1 MTDGFYYQAC
11 YTAAVAA
18 GFNAGDAA
26 AIARAARYTE
36 DCQGYTI
43 PKQGDGGDALL
54 QVVFH
59 YLPGDV
65 PDILAQMRPDFLSEA
80 GAQSAWALRLA
91 CRPGGFLLRQVT
103 DHARKGWQELL
114 SKEQKCQRLG
124 IAAHIALDT
133 CLHMGFVGLDDPAVN
148 GAAGILA
155 AAPATPESR
164 RELLERARTEP
175 LAEVFQMEPFSIEPK
190 TGAVGCEAIGPLAD
204 TPSAVFTYESPW
216 RREPLVSCVNPIRYA
231 SAYLILKAMFQYIRG
246 SRKDWTVEEEDEE
259 AVVDLAVFFAGIP
272 DEATLKIEWPLY
284 FNWLPEPPSY
294 EEPQLPRDETYLRH
308 FELQA
313 LEWRSLVTDA
323 CPALR
328 EYERLL
334 ERAGRE
340 DAPDQQEPDEPG
352 PDEPE
357 PNELKPDE
365 PGPDEPEPDEPG
377 PDEQEPDE
385 PGPDE
390 PGPEEP
396 GPDGPENAQTPE
408 NTGGQKE

>member
-1 MTDGFYYQAC
+1 M
-11 YTAAVAA
+11 
-18 GFNAGDAA
+18 
-26 AIARAARYTE
+26 
-36 DCQGYTI
+36 
-43 PKQGDGGDALL
+43 
-54 QVVFH
+54 
-59 YLPGDV
+59 
-65 PDILAQMRPDFLSEA
+65 
-80 GAQSAWALRLA
+80 
-91 CRPGGFLLRQVT
+91 T

-284 FNWLPEPPSY
+284 FNWLPEPPS
-294 EEPQLPRDETYLRH
+294 
-308 FELQA
+308 
-313 LEWRSLVTDA
+313 
-323 CPALR
+323 CPAA
-328 EYERLL
+328 
-334 ERAGRE
+334 RARKKAA
-340 DAPDQQEPDEPG
+340 APT
-352 PDEPE
+352 
-357 PNELKPDE
+357 
-365 PGPDEPEPDEPG
+365 
-377 PDEQEPDE
+377 
-385 PGPDE
+385 
-390 PGPEEP
+390 
-396 GPDGPENAQTPE
+396 A
-408 NTGGQKE
+408 